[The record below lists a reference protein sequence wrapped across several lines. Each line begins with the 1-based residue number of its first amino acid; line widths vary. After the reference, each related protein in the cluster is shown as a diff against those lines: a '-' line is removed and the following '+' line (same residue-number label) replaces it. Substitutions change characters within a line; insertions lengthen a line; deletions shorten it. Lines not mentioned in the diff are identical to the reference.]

1 MDKNIKCVFDTNIF
15 NRVLDLDIPVEAFS
29 HRVSAYATHVQRD
42 EINNTRKD
50 ERREALANIFTDV
63 IPEKGN
69 IIPTRSAVWGV
80 SKWGQSMWTGDDL
93 CMTLKRELDK
103 KNKSKKNNIKDAL
116 IADTAIKGKYVL
128 VTDDGDLKI
137 VTEQHGGECW
147 TLDEML
153 EKIA

>member
-63 IPEKGN
+63 IPHLWRFFICLRFFRK
-69 IIPTRSAVWGV
+69 
-80 SKWGQSMWTGDDL
+80 
-93 CMTLKRELDK
+93 LKRIRFLLKLCNFWK
-103 KNKSKKNNIKDAL
+103 K
-116 IADTAIKGKYVL
+116 
-128 VTDDGDLKI
+128 
-137 VTEQHGGECW
+137 
-147 TLDEML
+147 
-153 EKIA
+153 